1 MSKPIDF
8 KELCTIKEKKTTV
21 GLKASIIDSKLQS
34 SDENESFE
42 EIINK
47 LKFIA

>member
-1 MSKPIDF
+1 MYDKR
-8 KELCTIKEKKTTV
+8 KKDN
-21 GLKASIIDSKLQS
+21 GLLKVSIIDSKLQS

-47 LKFIA
+47 CILEHLVNSYRK